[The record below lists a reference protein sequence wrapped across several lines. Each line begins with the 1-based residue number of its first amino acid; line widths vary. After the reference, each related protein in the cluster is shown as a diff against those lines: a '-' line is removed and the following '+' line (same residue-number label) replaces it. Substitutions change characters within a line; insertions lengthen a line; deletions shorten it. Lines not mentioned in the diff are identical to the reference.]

1 MVFASKEKTSD
12 RRFWEGQPSLYTA
25 ELRPPL
31 PDLSG
36 SAYLLQRS
44 LGNSYLQAIG
54 QTGGHTSE
62 LPLIQRAWAPGGSCA
77 SCRYGEDGQ
86 EQIQPK
92 LVVGAPD
99 DVYEQEA
106 DRVAEQVMRM
116 PAPAL
121 SIGRESAPPAQRSC
135 SECQDELKRQSLEEK
150 DEQRLQAQSESG
162 AVTTV
167 SPGVENAIHA
177 LSARGQP
184 LPESVRSFTE
194 LRFSADF
201 SAVRIH
207 TDLHAHDLARSVNA
221 QAFTVGQD
229 IVFRAGH
236 YVPETTM
243 GKHLL
248 AHELTHVLQQRG
260 NDPFRTKNSTLSGPP
275 GLLSR
280 KRFRGPR
287 NVFECRSIGVPC
299 PPAISSG
306 ALSIQAKAA
315 TNAIQEDKRQS
326 YRWVPPVAGCIR
338 RQLAT
343 VPAKEAADAE
353 DKLTEREITVA
364 IVHNGHRALAFT
376 HGKDIYL
383 SEGMNDF
390 ESSEAKQMVA
400 HELTHTIQQR
410 AAGSSD
416 SRISQPGDIYEQE
429 TDRAAD
435 DVMRTPEPNYAPA
448 ISECSQS
455 LHLQKH
461 PAKPSSE
468 QEELLDLLI
477 DPVHN
482 HDKIL
487 RLITKLGKDVERI
500 GQLLSRNL
508 RFFEDLAGTNQGI
521 DILQSLIPH
530 VSPSLRNQIIS
541 ALRRTGRKASEATRP
556 EDLEALNKINLAI
569 RQDLRLTKFL
579 EGRFPLRF
587 PATLYDP
594 VTVRD
599 GGIYYDPKLVDTGL
613 VPMYTV
619 KVGLAGGRPLRSLMP
634 ILYVKIGPSA
644 LSSNLAYLQSV
655 LFHEFTHF
663 TQGCVLRKRESDM
676 STWEKLTKTF
686 VEASSGGRNPDLEV
700 ETHSMQL
707 AGYFFQLEKNKAAH
721 IMEELTRYAVKAQ
734 QFQWQD
740 ALDRVKLAVRQNP
753 RKKSDWINVAN
764 MVISRTRKTDSE
776 HHKKSLELQD
786 AIIKA

>member
-12 RRFWEGQPSLYTA
+12 RRFWEGQPSRYTA

-54 QTGGHTSE
+54 QTSGHTSE

-86 EQIQPK
+86 EQLQPK

-106 DRVAEQVMRM
+106 DRVAEQIMRM
-116 PAPAL
+116 
-121 SIGRESAPPAQRSC
+121 
-135 SECQDELKRQSLEEK
+135 
-150 DEQRLQAQSESG
+150 
-162 AVTTV
+162 
-167 SPGVENAIHA
+167 
-177 LSARGQP
+177 
-184 LPESVRSFTE
+184 
-194 LRFSADF
+194 
-201 SAVRIH
+201 
-207 TDLHAHDLARSVNA
+207 
-221 QAFTVGQD
+221 
-229 IVFRAGH
+229 
-236 YVPETTM
+236 
-243 GKHLL
+243 
-248 AHELTHVLQQRG
+248 
-260 NDPFRTKNSTLSGPP
+260 
-275 GLLSR
+275 
-280 KRFRGPR
+280 
-287 NVFECRSIGVPC
+287 
-299 PPAISSG
+299 
-306 ALSIQAKAA
+306 
-315 TNAIQEDKRQS
+315 
-326 YRWVPPVAGCIR
+326 
-338 RQLAT
+338 
-343 VPAKEAADAE
+343 
-353 DKLTEREITVA
+353 
-364 IVHNGHRALAFT
+364 
-376 HGKDIYL
+376 
-383 SEGMNDF
+383 
-390 ESSEAKQMVA
+390 
-400 HELTHTIQQR
+400 
-410 AAGSSD
+410 
-416 SRISQPGDIYEQE
+416 
-429 TDRAAD
+429 
-435 DVMRTPEPNYAPA
+435 PEPNYPPA

-482 HDKIL
+482 YHKIL
-487 RLITKLGKDVERI
+487 RLIPKLGKDVERI
-500 GQLLSRNL
+500 GQLLSRHL
-508 RFFEDLAGTNQGI
+508 RFFEDLAGTEQGI
-521 DILQSLIPH
+521 FILQSLIPH
-530 VSPSLRNQIIS
+530 VSPSLRNQITS
-541 ALRRTGRKASEATRP
+541 ALQRTGRKASEATRP

-569 RQDLRLTKFL
+569 RQDPRLTKFFL
-579 EGRFPLRF
+579 QGRFPLRF

-594 VTVRD
+594 VTVKD
-599 GGIYYDPKLVDTGL
+599 GGIYYDPKLADTGL

-676 STWEKLTKTF
+676 SAWEKLTKTF